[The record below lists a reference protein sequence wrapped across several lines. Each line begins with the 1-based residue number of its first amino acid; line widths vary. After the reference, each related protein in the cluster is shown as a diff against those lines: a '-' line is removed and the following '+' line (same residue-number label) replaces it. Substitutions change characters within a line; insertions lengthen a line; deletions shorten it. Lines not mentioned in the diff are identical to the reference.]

1 MHGSIRIAV
10 YLAAGI
16 VAGAAANAA
25 DYPTKPVRIIVAQ
38 APGGAS
44 DLLIRPVAQKLA
56 EHLGQQ
62 FVIDNRPGAGANIGA
77 EIAAK
82 AAPDGHTLFMVSA
95 PHAIAPSLYPKL
107 AYDLMRD
114 FAPVTMIG
122 AEQLCLAVHPS
133 LPAKT
138 IREFVVFLKSHP
150 DAVSYGSSGNGA
162 VNHLAME
169 LFKSMSGTRLIHV
182 PYKGTAFALPDVING
197 RVPVLFGNLAPLL
210 PHLRS
215 GRLRPMG
222 VTAVRRS
229 PALPDVPTIAESGY
243 PEFQATN
250 WYGVLAPA
258 GVTEDIVRK
267 LNAALIEAVTAPNVR
282 EHYSNNGVES
292 TTSTPE
298 NMRSFLRG
306 EIEKWARV
314 VRVSGARVD

>member
-1 MHGSIRIAV
+1 MHGSFRLTV
-10 YLAAGI
+10 CLATSI
-16 VAGAAANAA
+16 VAGAAAHAA
-25 DYPTKPVRIIVAQ
+25 DYPAKPVRIIVAQ
-38 APGGAS
+38 APGSAS
-44 DLLIRPVAQKLA
+44 DLLIRPIAQKLA
-56 EHLGQQ
+56 EHLGSQ

-82 AAPDGHTLFMVSA
+82 AAPDGYTLFMVSA
-95 PHAIAPSLYPKL
+95 PHAVAPSLYPKL
-107 AYDLMRD
+107 AYDLLRD

-122 AEQLCLAVHPS
+122 TEQLCLAVHPS

-138 IREFVVFLKSHP
+138 IKDFVIFLKSHP

-169 LFKSMSGTRLIHV
+169 LFKSMSGIRLIHV

-215 GRLRPMG
+215 GRLRPLG
-222 VTAVRRS
+222 VTAMRRS
-229 PALPDVPTIAESGY
+229 PALPDVPTVAESGY

-258 GVTEDIVRK
+258 GVPEDIIRK
-267 LNAALIEAVTAPNVR
+267 MNAALIEAVTAPNVR
-282 EHYSNNGVES
+282 EHYANNGVES

-298 NMRSFLRG
+298 AMRSFLRG
-306 EIEKWARV
+306 EIEKWARI
-314 VRVSGARVD
+314 VRISSARVD